1 MVFITTH
8 LVSTFTSRDP
18 LHGKENPFPV
28 LYECRTL
35 LKTKLRQLG
44 KKQGKKQGLHMLH
57 PYLSLLTDNTPCLS
71 HNNSVFGQDGARP
84 RSFLTKYRL

>member
-18 LHGKENPFPV
+18 LHPC
-28 LYECRTL
+28 ECRTL